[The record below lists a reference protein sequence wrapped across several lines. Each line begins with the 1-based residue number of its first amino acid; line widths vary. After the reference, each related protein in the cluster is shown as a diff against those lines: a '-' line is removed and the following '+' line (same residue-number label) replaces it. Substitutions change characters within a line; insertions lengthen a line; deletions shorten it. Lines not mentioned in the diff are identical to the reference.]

1 MLLTGG
7 LSLSM
12 KKRKLSYQDLWCKL
26 WRFKNACSVSEGPL
40 FHCLYSSELSILE
53 DTPQV
58 LGGEHLCLKTQKFFF
73 CSVCVREHACV
84 RMHMCVRA
92 RVCTCVHVC
101 TRVCMSALC
110 VCAHVRGRVCVCGF
124 VGFMFLI
131 GLFWSNEDWAQ
142 GLICAQQALN
152 SWDTFW
158 DPRLLSKFVFYFV
171 HLLFYSF
178 GLGVGLLLGV

>member
-1 MLLTGG
+1 
-7 LSLSM
+7 M

-40 FHCLYSSELSILE
+40 SHCLYSSEPSILE
-53 DTPQV
+53 GTPQV
-58 LGGEHLCLKTQKFFF
+58 LGGEVEHLCLKTQNFFF
-73 CSVCVREHACV
+73 CSVCVCAHAHVCV
-84 RMHMCVRA
+84 C
-92 RVCTCVHVC
+92 VCTCACVYTCVHECIVG
-101 TRVCMSALC
+101 A
-110 VCAHVRGRVCVCGF
+110 RGRVCVCGF
-124 VGFMFLI
+124 VGFMFLV